1 MLECMKTKPAFALN
15 AKELEI
21 GFISQ
26 PVVDVDYAS
35 DPFLP
40 IDPIDALESGL
51 FATDVDVLLGSNQNE
66 GFLLTEVILI
76 QYQCRNKDSSKIYV
90 VGSGTDLS
98 QVGNLYQLT
107 KKLHFAM

>member
-1 MLECMKTKPAFALN
+1 MKTKPAFALN

-40 IDPIDALESGL
+40 IDPTDALESGL
-51 FATDVDVLLGSNQNE
+51 FAHNVFVFSQTGPFAECRDAKLLHAIREHGSKT
-66 GFLLTEVILI
+66 LCPL
-76 QYQCRNKDSSKIYV
+76 CS
-90 VGSGTDLS
+90 
-98 QVGNLYQLT
+98 
-107 KKLHFAM
+107 

>member
-76 QYQCRNKDSSKIYV
+76 QHQCGGLWNGSKGLSSKFLFFQEK
-90 VGSGTDLS
+90 DLS
-98 QVGNLYQLT
+98 VDVITRL
-107 KKLHFAM
+107 

>member
-76 QYQCRNKDSSKIYV
+76 QLLSLQYQCRNKDSSKIYV
-90 VGSGTDLS
+90 EGSGTDLS
-98 QVGNLYQLT
+98 ILGREPVSID
-107 KKLHFAM
+107 

>member
-1 MLECMKTKPAFALN
+1 MSLGCFSEDVREMLECMKTKPAFALN

-76 QYQCRNKDSSKIYV
+76 QYQCGGLWNGSIDLR
-90 VGSGTDLS
+90 SGTCI
-98 QVGNLYQLT
+98 N
-107 KKLHFAM
+107 